1 MIILDVDIMLVLD
14 YVLKPQHHQK
24 MDIGLTN
31 PQNVYVL
38 FPLLSLLLK
47 VKTKYLMKSFLN
59 YVFKPKIKM
68 VKIKLSEIPK
78 KRLLKMLISF
88 PIALFLYLLFVI
100 IILVNVLDNSDW
112 VDSTFSKYTS
122 WLGK

>member
-1 MIILDVDIMLVLD
+1 
-14 YVLKPQHHQK
+14 
-24 MDIGLTN
+24 
-31 PQNVYVL
+31 
-38 FPLLSLLLK
+38 
-47 VKTKYLMKSFLN
+47 MKSFLN
-59 YVFKPKIKM
+59 YVFKSKIKM